1 MKKYYLPFDLSLN
14 VNYNYIISLYS
25 IAVFDTNTKRFNS
38 IQYKSMKQLAEMLN
52 ISDKTLKKILT
63 DDNYKHFFTVD
74 KTNKTIYINND
85 FVNNNFNIPFVVLYD
100 NEINILLKQNDNLLF
115 KYFIYIKYFC
125 GYSKQ
130 KNMQQDF
137 TTKQFLEY
145 CGYSTNSGDYISRI
159 SGYNTFLSEKKLIKI
174 KKYTDDLGHKRN
186 IYTI

>member
-1 MKKYYLPFDLSLN
+1 
-14 VNYNYIISLYS
+14 
-25 IAVFDTNTKRFNS
+25 
-38 IQYKSMKQLAEMLN
+38 MKQLAEMLN

-130 KNMQQDF
+130 KNM
-137 TTKQFLEY
+137 
-145 CGYSTNSGDYISRI
+145 
-159 SGYNTFLSEKKLIKI
+159 
-174 KKYTDDLGHKRN
+174 
-186 IYTI
+186 